1 MKSAREKYG
10 DIIDMPRHLS
20 KSHPQMP
27 VADRAAQFS
36 PFAALTGHNE
46 AIDEVARFTENAPF
60 LDENTKD
67 ILNEKLQLIADSLN
81 NEPIVSI
88 TYFKPDSRKSGG
100 AYIIKTGIVKN
111 IDSFNRELLFAD
123 NSHIPIDSIIEIDG
137 RMFNSF

>member
-1 MKSAREKYG
+1 MSNTDKYN
-10 DIIDMPRHLS
+10 DIINLPHHVSPDRR
-20 KSHPQMP
+20 QMSMI
-27 VADRAAQFS
+27 DRAAQFS
-36 PFAALTGHNE
+36 PFAALTGHSE
-46 AIDEVARFTENAPF
+46 AIDEVARYTENAPF

-67 ILNEKLQLIADSLN
+67 ILNEKLQLIAESLS
-81 NEPIVSI
+81 NEPVVSI
-88 TYFKPDSRKSGG
+88 TFFRPDAKKSGG

>member
-1 MKSAREKYG
+1 MSNTDKYN
-10 DIIDMPRHLS
+10 DIINLPHHVSPDRR
-20 KSHPQMP
+20 QMSMI
-27 VADRAAQFS
+27 DRAAQFS
-36 PFAALTGHNE
+36 PFAALTGHSE

-100 AYIIKTGIVKN
+100 AYIIKNGTVKS
-111 IDSFNRELLFAD
+111 IDSFNRELHFAD
-123 NSHIPIDSIIEIDG
+123 NTHIPIDRIIEIDG
-137 RMFNSF
+137 RMFNSY

>member
-1 MKSAREKYG
+1 MSNTDKYD
-10 DIIDMPRHLS
+10 DILNLPHHVSENRRHMS
-20 KSHPQMP
+20 MI
-27 VADRAAQFS
+27 DRAAQFS